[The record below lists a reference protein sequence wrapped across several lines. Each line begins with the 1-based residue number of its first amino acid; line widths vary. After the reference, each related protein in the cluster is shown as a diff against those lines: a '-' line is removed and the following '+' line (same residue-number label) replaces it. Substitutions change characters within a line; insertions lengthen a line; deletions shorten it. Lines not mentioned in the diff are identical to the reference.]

1 MKGFHVDGAN
11 KDVASYTVNDAERI
25 VSAKQAGGRK
35 WELRCQLRGREHGP
49 CSYNLQQRVRRPRP
63 SVSKDPVSKTVHDMK
78 RKYGLRYYWAPLCTE
93 PLRIGVRQQ

>member
-63 SVSKDPVSKTVHDMK
+63 SFAKDPVSKTVRDMK
-78 RKYGLRYYWAPLCTE
+78 LKYGLR
-93 PLRIGVRQQ
+93 